1 MKRDM
6 ICISKIIEKL
16 ESSKFNGNT
25 IVDKFTVKGCSDNKI
40 SYHIQLLKDA
50 EFIKTAINDE
60 GTEVPVRLTWKGH
73 EYVFQA
79 LDSTVNIVKE
89 GINLVDDIS

>member
-1 MKRDM
+1 M

-25 IVDKFTVKGCSDNKI
+25 IVDKFAVKGYAIDKV

-50 EFIKTAINDE
+50 EFIKTAINDRDI
-60 GTEVPVRLTWKGH
+60 EVPVRLTWKGH
-73 EYVFQA
+73 EYIYQTIN
-79 LDSTVNIVKE
+79 STVNIVKE
-89 GINLVDDIS
+89 GIDLVGDIT